1 MSLCV
6 YKHISMIYSSA
17 QVHSQFLSHRATN
30 IYELAVSM
38 MKHLV
43 VNSAELLDPDVVVC
57 CIGDCIPDMIYS
69 EFRYFLLLFFLFCH
83 LADGDKGQLL

>member
-1 MSLCV
+1 M
-6 YKHISMIYSSA
+6 YSST

-43 VNSAELLDPDVVVC
+43 VNSAELLDPDVVV
-57 CIGDCIPDMIYS
+57 
-69 EFRYFLLLFFLFCH
+69 
-83 LADGDKGQLL
+83 